1 MNKDD
6 KQLES
11 VKRAFE
17 HWRKTRK
24 KQGKVPDYLWKQ
36 VRGLIGSCSLTKICT
51 TLKISHHQLKE
62 NLLNDDKVID
72 FVEVDNIT
80 SVSDKYV
87 VRDDRQMTLCSV
99 ELFRPSGEKLK
110 MDSVPTGHIIHIIT
124 AFMG

>member
-6 KQLES
+6 KQLEF
-11 VKRAFE
+11 VKSAFE

-36 VRGLIGSCSLTKICT
+36 VRALTGSYSLTKICT
-51 TLKISHHQLKE
+51 TLKVSHHQIKE
-62 NLLNDDKVID
+62 NISNDHTTID
-72 FVEVDNIT
+72 FVEVD
-80 SVSDKYV
+80 SVTPVADKFPSSDG
-87 VRDDRQMTLCSV
+87 RQHTFCSV
-99 ELFRPSGEKLK
+99 ELLRPSGEKLK